1 MFYIDIKCLI
11 LTICFLCNFSHML
24 LAQCMVFE
32 EHKRIG
38 FKEVLD
44 TLDPDLKADFKKKAF
59 YHNEFKSKL
68 TVKRSKLNE
77 STTTKIANPNGDF
90 DNYM

>member
-1 MFYIDIKCLI
+1 MMFED
-11 LTICFLCNFSHML
+11 
-24 LAQCMVFE
+24 
-32 EHKRIG
+32 HKRTG
-38 FKEVLD
+38 FKEILD

-68 TVKRSKLNE
+68 TIKRSKLMSE
-77 STTTKIANPNGDF
+77 ATVKIANPTADI